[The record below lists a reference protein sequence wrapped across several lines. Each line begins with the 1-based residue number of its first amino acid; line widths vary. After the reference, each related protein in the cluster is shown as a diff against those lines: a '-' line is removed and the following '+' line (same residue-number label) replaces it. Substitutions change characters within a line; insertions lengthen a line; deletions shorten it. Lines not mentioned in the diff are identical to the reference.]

1 MACGTSTPEMSQAAR
16 AATSARQYELVG
28 RGAVQ
33 NRLGKRSGLG
43 SPWTTAAGLSGRPQ
57 SGQCG
62 DRTNTLEGGGGTQQR
77 SHSGPLRTYPG
88 LPWGAAGRGLAGSQ
102 NQNRS
107 PEGVSR
113 GGDMRSWCESAKEP
127 RRCTSSATPV
137 SHWSRHDAT
146 GRHRVGGKAWR
157 GHHTLGWRYSRAS
170 ARSRVSAWGRRGAGE
185 RRVRPPREE
194 QCGHAG
200 VGPGGAREY
209 RAPQS
214 QQANHAAWVPGGST
228 PSSGKVERKRKTWW
242 RWWVITSR
250 RELDVAN
257 ETATRMRGSKG
268 RTVRGRMRGR

>member
-1 MACGTSTPEMSQAAR
+1 MGT
-16 AATSARQYELVG
+16 G
-28 RGAVQ
+28 RI
-33 NRLGKRSGLG
+33 RWR
-43 SPWTTAAGLSGRPQ
+43 
-57 SGQCG
+57 
-62 DRTNTLEGGGGTQQR
+62 GGGTQQR

-107 PEGVSR
+107 PEGVSK
-113 GGDMRSWCESAKEP
+113 GGDMRSWCESAREP

-146 GRHRVGGKAWR
+146 GCHRVGGKAWR
-157 GHHTLGWRYSRAS
+157 GHHTLGWRHTRAS

-200 VGPGGAREY
+200 VGAGGAREY

-214 QQANHAAWVPGGST
+214 QQAHHAAWVPGGST
-228 PSSGKVERKRKTWW
+228 PSSGKVERKRRTWGG
-242 RWWVITSR
+242 WWVITSR